1 MKKIDKNLD
10 KLLEFIKSNFLIKGY
25 APNIR
30 EMCDHLGVSS
40 TSTIIYYLKK
50 LEEKKLIRR
59 DYNKNRAIEYLGNEA
74 QMIKNQY
81 SMVKLP
87 FLGRIAGGT
96 PLMAEENLID
106 IYSVSQNLFGTN
118 QELFMLEVVGDSMI
132 DIGINDGDTII
143 AKVQSYAENGEII
156 VARTHLGTTVKKF
169 YKENNCVRLQPQN
182 SSHLPMFLDNVEIL
196 GKVIALIKRF

>member
-143 AKVQSYAENGEII
+143 AKVQNQAENGEII